1 MRPEKKQRSRSRS
14 RISARRAMV
23 CKLKAKP
30 DTWCSTLPPERNRR
44 SRPKSLIARAHLI
57 PPPSRLRNQTGPI
70 KRRKNPPIILQKS
83 LDWRKS
89 RIFRHR
95 SEFIMDEPITYPGEK
110 NPSQSTGLSIY
121 GYYLKCGAIA
131 WEPYN
136 WSGNS
141 RRKRRG
147 AT

>member
-1 MRPEKKQRSRSRS
+1 
-14 RISARRAMV
+14 
-23 CKLKAKP
+23 
-30 DTWCSTLPPERNRR
+30 
-44 SRPKSLIARAHLI
+44 
-57 PPPSRLRNQTGPI
+57 
-70 KRRKNPPIILQKS
+70 
-83 LDWRKS
+83 
-89 RIFRHR
+89 
-95 SEFIMDEPITYPGEK
+95 MDEPHHISGRK

-131 WEPYN
+131 WDPYN